1 MTKGY
6 VSPHRVS
13 VATIAGGDSGLAAP
27 WAAVAF
33 LYLCSYLFHGADHYL
48 IV

>member
-1 MTKGY
+1 MTKAY

-13 VATIAGGDSGLAAP
+13 VATITGGGSGLAAP

-33 LYLCSYLFHGADHYL
+33 LYLCSYLFPGADNYL
-48 IV
+48 VV